1 MSKNGYIVTAAKYL
15 TVTAVLLLV
24 NNLLTNIGAWVPYA
38 ALVSQKT
45 YIVTLVVAA
54 LLMYV
59 AFNGE
64 GVGHKRSLQR
74 SGKRAEHILKLL
86 LVVSFLYFY
95 SKNRIVAAVNLSG
108 AVWLRVMLSALT
120 VVASY
125 SFVLCAVSLW
135 YLIRDRKNAFLTA
148 VNAAAFVISAVY
160 EVYKFFYYASVSFG
174 AIRLGETALR
184 VLGSNTLLQLMCILQ
199 YVVDIFMFLC
209 VYKVYTQNIASEE
222 GAVSSA
228 KQKKHFPVRRAYNNN
243 FFGTDTLEDDW
254 LVNTPESEALNE

>member
-1 MSKNGYIVTAAKYL
+1 MSKNGYIATAAKYL
-15 TVTAVLLLV
+15 TVVAVLLLV

-38 ALVSQKT
+38 ALISEKT
-45 YIVTLVVAA
+45 YIVTLVVTA

-74 SGKRAEHILKLL
+74 SGKCAARVLKLL
-86 LVVSFLYFY
+86 LAVSFLYFY
-95 SKNRIVAAVNLSG
+95 SKNRIVAAVSLSG
-108 AVWLRVMLSALT
+108 AVWLRVLLSALT
-120 VVASY
+120 AVASY

-135 YLIRDRKNAFLTA
+135 YLLRDRKNAFLTV
-148 VNAAAFVISAVY
+148 VNAAAFVISAIY
-160 EVYKFFYYASVSFG
+160 EVYKFFFYAAVSFG

-199 YVVDIFMFLC
+199 YIVDIFMFLC
-209 VYKVYTQNIASEE
+209 VYKVYTQNTALQE
-222 GAVSSA
+222 GAALSA
-228 KQKKHFPVRRAYNNN
+228 KPKKYFPVRQAYNND

-254 LVNTPESEALNE
+254 LVNTPETETADE